1 MMGDENGKRVTDNN
15 SIVENLTLT
24 DESNPAGVPEDAVVL
39 QEYQPVV
46 TPEMFNIFI
55 NEALE
60 LFEEAEAA
68 LLELEKS
75 PGNREYIEQVFR
87 VFHSFKGNA
96 GFLGYRDYEILSHRA
111 ESIFEDIRKGRSQV
125 NEETISVLLSVI
137 DVMREGIREL
147 KPGEAADLPGK
158 GILIDLL
165 DNLEIFAQVS
175 LEITGQSCRETPDVD
190 SVVCTD
196 FKEDLEELIFDLDR
210 QCQGNHEE
218 EALCH
223 PACKEVEEKVI
234 SRDQGCNVGIPQNY
248 KKHSPIIQ
256 QAVRVDVEKLDS
268 LLDLV
273 GELVIA
279 EAMVSHNP
287 DLQDLQLDR
296 LEKSMLQLSKIT
308 REIQDMAMSM
318 RMIPLAGTFQK
329 MTRLVRDLSLKVN
342 KRIRLEIAGEETE
355 VDKTIIEQIS
365 DPLVHLIRNAADHGI
380 ETPEQRIAAGKPET
394 GHILVDARH
403 SAGEVLITVR
413 DDGRGLNRQKILQK
427 AGELGLLRDENRE
440 LKDEEVWNLIL
451 EPGFSTAEKVSSI
464 SGRGVGMDVVKSQIE
479 KLRGRID
486 IRSTPGQGTLFSIR
500 IPLTMAIIEGMVV
513 RVGKARYTIPIIS
526 IKESLQP
533 RSGQITV
540 TPGGMELI
548 SIRGEILPV
557 IRMHELYKIEPTYKN
572 LTEGIAIVVES
583 DARKCCLFVDELAGQ
598 QQIVIKALSGY
609 FGKVRGISGF
619 AILGEGE
626 VSMILDITSLVN
638 SVESLLE
645 NS

>member
-1 MMGDENGKRVTDNN
+1 MLGDENGKRDPDNN
-15 SIVENLTLT
+15 NIVENLALT
-24 DESNPAGVPEDAVVL
+24 DESNSAGVPEEAAVL
-39 QEYQPVV
+39 QEYRPVI
-46 TPEMFNIFI
+46 TPEMVSIFI

-60 LFEEAEAA
+60 LFEEAETA
-68 LLELEKS
+68 LLELERS

-96 GFLGYRDYEILSHRA
+96 GFLGYRDYEKLSHRA
-111 ESIFEDIRKGRSQV
+111 ESIFEDIRKGRSLV
-125 NEETISVLLSVI
+125 NEDTISVLLSVI
-137 DVMREGIREL
+137 DVMRDGIRDL
-147 KPGEAADLPGK
+147 KPGKPADLPGK

-165 DNLEIFAQVS
+165 DNLEVFSQVS
-175 LEITGQSCRETPDVD
+175 PDITEPSSGETPTGDPVTCAEED
-190 SVVCTD
+190 SEGL
-196 FKEDLEELIFDLDR
+196 FFDRDI
-210 QCQGNHEE
+210 QCQDNHEE
-218 EALCH
+218 ETPC
-223 PACKEVEEKVI
+223 PPVCEETEEKEI
-234 SRDQGCNVGIPQNY
+234 SRDPGYNGCSPEGN
-248 KKHSPIIQ
+248 KKYSPCIQ
-256 QAVRVDVEKLDS
+256 QAIRVDVEKLDS

-287 DLQDLQLDR
+287 DIQGLQLDR

-318 RMIPLAGTFQK
+318 RMIPLAGTFRK

-342 KRIRLEIAGEETE
+342 KKIKLEIAGEDTE

-365 DPLVHLIRNAADHGI
+365 DPLVHLIRNAADHGL
-380 ETPEQRIAAGKPET
+380 ETPEQRNAAGKPET
-394 GHILVDARH
+394 GHISLEARH
-403 SAGEVLITVR
+403 SAGEVLIILR
-413 DDGRGLNRQKILQK
+413 DDGKGLDRQRILEK
-427 AGELGLLRDENRE
+427 AGEVGLLRDEARE
-440 LKDEEVWNLIL
+440 LKDEEVWNLIF
-451 EPGFSTAEKVSSI
+451 EPGFSTADKVSSI
-464 SGRGVGMDVVKSQIE
+464 SGRGMGMDVVKSQIE
-479 KLRGRID
+479 KLRGRVD

-533 RSGQITV
+533 RSGQITI

-557 IRMHELYKIEPTYKN
+557 IRIHELYKIEPTYKD

-638 SVESLLE
+638 SAESLLE
-645 NS
+645 NSSF

>member
-1 MMGDENGKRVTDNN
+1 M
-15 SIVENLTLT
+15 
-24 DESNPAGVPEDAVVL
+24 
-39 QEYQPVV
+39 
-46 TPEMFNIFI
+46 
-55 NEALE
+55 
-60 LFEEAEAA
+60 
-68 LLELEKS
+68 
-75 PGNREYIEQVFR
+75 
-87 VFHSFKGNA
+87 
-96 GFLGYRDYEILSHRA
+96 
-111 ESIFEDIRKGRSQV
+111 
-125 NEETISVLLSVI
+125 
-137 DVMREGIREL
+137 
-147 KPGEAADLPGK
+147 
-158 GILIDLL
+158 
-165 DNLEIFAQVS
+165 
-175 LEITGQSCRETPDVD
+175 
-190 SVVCTD
+190 
-196 FKEDLEELIFDLDR
+196 
-210 QCQGNHEE
+210 
-218 EALCH
+218 
-223 PACKEVEEKVI
+223 EEKVI
-234 SRDQGCNVGIPQNY
+234 SRDQGYNVGIPQNY

-273 GELVIA
+273 GELVIT

-287 DLQDLQLDR
+287 DLQGLQFDR

-394 GHILVDARH
+394 GHILVEARH

-413 DDGRGLNRQKILQK
+413 DDGRWLNRQKILQK

-500 IPLTMAIIEGMVV
+500 DGA
-513 RVGKARYTIPIIS
+513 
-526 IKESLQP
+526 
-533 RSGQITV
+533 SGDV
-540 TPGGMELI
+540 
-548 SIRGEILPV
+548 SCLP
-557 IRMHELYKIEPTYKN
+557 
-572 LTEGIAIVVES
+572 
-583 DARKCCLFVDELAGQ
+583 
-598 QQIVIKALSGY
+598 
-609 FGKVRGISGF
+609 
-619 AILGEGE
+619 GEGKQE
-626 VSMILDITSLVN
+626 PSPLASWQG
-638 SVESLLE
+638 
-645 NS
+645 